1 MARANLIRIT
11 DPHDPRV
18 AEFRDIRERDLTGR
32 EGRFIAEG
40 TVVLRLLA
48 VVHGGGTGIE
58 AEKVLLLE
66 NRLDGVRD
74 IIDALPESVPVM
86 VAARPVMDAIAG
98 FPIHRGI
105 LALGRRPAPASVEE
119 RIGSLPANALVLVAS
134 GIANHDNIGGLF
146 RNAAAFGADTVLIDA
161 LCCDPLYRK
170 AIRVSV
176 GAALKVPFAQG
187 GDLADILDSLG
198 RAGFAIWGLSPS
210 GTVPIAN
217 VPAASRVALV
227 VGTEGE
233 GLPANVLSRLQTARI
248 PQAPG
253 FDSLNVA
260 TAAGI
265 ALHAM
270 ATTMGRL

>member
-1 MARANLIRIT
+1 MTRANLIPIT
-11 DPHDPRV
+11 DPDDPRV
-18 AEFRDIRERDLTGR
+18 AEFRDIRERDLKGR

-40 TVVLRLLA
+40 TVVLRMLA
-48 VVHGGGTGIE
+48 AVHGGATGIE

-74 IIDALPESVPVM
+74 IIDVLPDGVPVM
-86 VAARPVMDAIAG
+86 IATRPVMDAIAG

-105 LALGRRPAPASVEE
+105 LALGRRPAPASLEQ
-119 RIGSLPANALVLVAS
+119 RIELLPSNALVLVAS

-146 RNAAAFGADTVLIDA
+146 RNAAAFGADAVLIDA

-176 GAALKVPFAQG
+176 GAALKVPFATG
-187 GDLADILDSLG
+187 GDLAEILDSLD

-210 GTVPIAN
+210 GTVPIAS
-217 VPAASRVALV
+217 VPSASRVALV

-233 GLPANVLSRLQTARI
+233 GLPADVLSRLQTAHI

>member
-1 MARANLIRIT
+1 MTRANLIRIS
-11 DPHDPRV
+11 DLDDPRV
-18 AEFRDIRERDLTGR
+18 GAFRDIRERDLTGR

-40 TVVLRLLA
+40 TVVLRMLA
-48 VVHGGGTGIE
+48 TVHGGTTGIE
-58 AEKVLLLE
+58 AETVLLLE

-86 VAARPVMDAIAG
+86 IATRPVMDAIAG

-105 LALGRRPAPASVEE
+105 LALGRRPAPASVGE
-119 RIGSLPANALVLVAS
+119 RIAMLPSNALVLVAS

-146 RNAAAFGADTVLIDA
+146 RNAAAFGADAVLIDA

-187 GDLADILDSLG
+187 GDLAEILDSLD

-210 GTVPIAN
+210 GTVPIAR
-217 VPAASRVALV
+217 VPAANRVALV

-233 GLPANVLSRLQTARI
+233 GLPASVLSRLQTARI